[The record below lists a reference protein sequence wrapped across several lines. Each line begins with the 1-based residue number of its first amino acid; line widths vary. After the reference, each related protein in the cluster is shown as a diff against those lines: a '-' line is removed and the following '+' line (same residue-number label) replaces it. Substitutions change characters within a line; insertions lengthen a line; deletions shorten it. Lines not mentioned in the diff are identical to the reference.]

1 MPPTTTNPSR
11 LHGAGCARRAR
22 RRLAAPRPHRY
33 GPPRAGSPPPLTAR
47 RRVSASG
54 TPPGTRRRAPR
65 GSAAL
70 CGVVRCGAMRGSLPR
85 RSPQVGRGGQGAAS
99 PPPRPRPPFSIARV
113 ALGVRSGVVGGLEM
127 WMGSGWRAAGDGERK
142 GEMPKGKR
150 GGGCC
155 AWEGCAET
163 PLSPLGCGGMPGG
176 GTNAGGGCEGSPAE
190 GPGDCSQAQCGSG
203 QPPGMLQSP
212 KLVAFWSPGRGC
224 QGAGIGVLWEQGA
237 ARGRQGCEPPKS
249 CVLRGEAATTPRGAP
264 VCCGAGGPGGQV
276 GSVGWA
282 VLSLY
287 PTVSQLAGVPRSWHT
302 ARPLLLLGSCR

>member
-47 RRVSASG
+47 RRVGASG

-70 CGVVRCGAMRGSLPR
+70 CGVVRCGAGL
-85 RSPQVGRGGQGAAS
+85 AS
-99 PPPRPRPPFSIARV
+99 PPEPAGGERRAGGCEPPSPPAPPFSIARV

-127 WMGSGWRAAGDGERK
+127 WMGSGWQAAGDGERK

-155 AWEGCAET
+155 AWEGCADT

-176 GTNAGGGCEGSPAE
+176 GTNAGWLRGKPCGGTWGLLS
-190 GPGDCSQAQCGSG
+190 GPGWLRAAPGHAAVPPAGGFLEPRPRVPGGRDWGALGTGSSTGQAGLRAPQIVR
-203 QPPGMLQSP
+203 P
-212 KLVAFWSPGRGC
+212 K
-224 QGAGIGVLWEQGA
+224 
-237 ARGRQGCEPPKS
+237 
-249 CVLRGEAATTPRGAP
+249 GEAATTQRGAP

-287 PTVSQLAGVPRSWHT
+287 PTVSQLGGVPRSWHI
-302 ARPLLLLGSCR
+302 ACPLLLLGSCR